1 MTIRILRS
9 TGVWIVLVMVL
20 AAVARPAAQAPG
32 LGDLARKEAERRK
45 AQPSASKVYTNKDL
59 PPSAT
64 APRPEAAAESP
75 YGVDAKPEEAPAAE
89 ADQKP
94 DTDEKPAE
102 EVRNEAWWKGRLVAA
117 RESLRRNQ
125 MFADA
130 LQTKVN
136 ALSSDFVSRDN
147 PVQRAQIGQER
158 AQALEELAR
167 VKQEI
172 LRGTQQIAD
181 IEEEARKEGVP
192 PGWLR

>member
-9 TGVWIVLVMVL
+9 TGVWIVPVMVL

-59 PPSAT
+59 PPSAA
-64 APRPEAAAESP
+64 APRPEAAADSP
-75 YGVDAKPEEAPAAE
+75 YGADAKPEDAAAAE

-94 DTDEKPAE
+94 APDEKPAD
-102 EVRNEAWWKGRLVAA
+102 EVRNEAWWKGRLV
-117 RESLRRNQ
+117 RRNQ

-158 AQALEELAR
+158 AEALEELAR